1 MESPPARGDHALVS
15 LYWERPGGLM
25 MKLDKPAISALSAA
39 VLLGLAGNSGAATN
53 EELEARI
60 AELETKIA
68 ILIAMQNESP
78 RLEQLPRPE
87 TKWPTPQDTD
97 GSTSAYSFGGYIK
110 IDSMFTD
117 YGSGDVAPSNPIR
130 QFYIPGLIPVNGEP
144 TEGPDYRMQAQET
157 RFSLKSDHALAN
169 GKSAQTYIE
178 FDFFLSDLG
187 NERVSNS
194 FQPRM
199 RHAYFKYDKWLF
211 GQTWTT
217 FQDVAALPENL
228 DFIGPAE
235 STAFGRQ
242 PMIRYTSGPIEVAI
256 ENSQTTL
263 TPNGGGARIVS
274 DDDAIPDLTARYT
287 MSLDGGGY
295 VKVAGLLRSLYY
307 DIDGQSDSSA
317 GYGVSVSGKHFFGRD
332 DVRWMATTGKGMGRY
347 FGVNTSNGGVLD
359 ADGNIEAISQWG
371 AFASYR
377 HFWKGSLRSNLT
389 LGYTSIDNP
398 VDLTGTGVTKD
409 VYSLHLNLLYSPVPR
424 MTIGGEYIYARR
436 QLESGADGDISRLLL
451 SAKYAF

>member
-1 MESPPARGDHALVS
+1 MLVRELSKLSGDDMNTTRPTQCALTT
-15 LYWERPGGLM
+15 
-25 MKLDKPAISALSAA
+25 A
-39 VLLGLAGNSGAATN
+39 VLLALSGQASAATN

-60 AELETKIA
+60 EQLEAQIA
-68 ILIAMQNESP
+68 ILVAAQEAQEDAP
-78 RLEQLPRPE
+78 RLAQLERPE
-87 TKWPTPQDTD
+87 AKWPTPEDDD
-97 GSTSAYSFGGYIK
+97 GSASAYSFGGYVK
-110 IDSMFTD
+110 LDAHVTD
-117 YGSGDVAPSNPIR
+117 YGNGDVAPSNPIR
-130 QFYIPGLIPVNGEP
+130 QFYIPALVPVNGEP

-157 RFSLKSDHALAN
+157 RFSLKSDHDLAN
-169 GKSAQTYIE
+169 GKKAQTYIE

-187 NERVSNS
+187 DERVSNS

-235 STAFGRQ
+235 ATPFGRQ
-242 PMIRYTSGPIEVAI
+242 PMIRYTNGPIEVAI

-263 TPNGGGARIVS
+263 TPNGGGGRIVT

-287 MSLDGGGY
+287 MKLGDGGY

-307 DIDGQSDSSA
+307 DIDGQSDDTL
-317 GYGVSVSGKHFFGRD
+317 GYGLSISGKHFFGRD
-332 DVRWMATTGKGMGRY
+332 DIRWMASAGSGMGRY
-347 FGVNTSNGGVLD
+347 FGVNVANGGVLD
-359 ADGNIEAISQWG
+359 AEGNIEAISQWG

-377 HFWKGSLRSNLT
+377 HFWKGSWRSNLT
-389 LGYTSIDNP
+389 IGYSANDNP
-398 VDLTGTGVTKD
+398 VNLTGVGVTKD
-409 VYSLHLNLLYSPVPR
+409 VYSLHANLLYSPVPR
-424 MTIGGEYIYARR
+424 MTVGGEFIYAKR
-436 QLESGADGDISRLLL
+436 QLESGVDGDLSRLLF

>member
-1 MESPPARGDHALVS
+1 MNSIQPTR
-15 LYWERPGGLM
+15 
-25 MKLDKPAISALSAA
+25 SALTAA
-39 VLLGLAGNSGAATN
+39 ILLGLAGNAGAATN

-60 AELETKIA
+60 EQLEAT
-68 ILIAMQNESP
+68 IAMLVAAQEDSP

-87 TKWPTPQDTD
+87 AKWPTPEDTD
-97 GSTSAYSFGGYIK
+97 GSNSSYSFGGYVK
-110 IDSMFTD
+110 LDAMVTD
-117 YGSGDVAPSNPIR
+117 YGNGDVAPNNPIR
-130 QFYIPGLIPVNGEP
+130 QFYIPALVPVNGDP

-157 RFSLKSDHALAN
+157 RISFKSDHDLAN

-178 FDFFLSDLG
+178 LDFFLSDLG

-242 PMIRYTSGPIEVAI
+242 PMIRYTSGPLELAI

-263 TPNGGGARIVS
+263 TPNGGGTRIVT

-287 MSLDGGGY
+287 MKLANGGY

-307 DIDGQSDSSA
+307 DIDGQSDDTL

-332 DVRWMATTGKGMGRY
+332 DVRWMASTGSGMGRY
-347 FGVNTSNGGVLD
+347 FGVNISNGGVLD

-377 HFWKGSLRSNLT
+377 HFWRGSWRSNLT
-389 LGYTSIDNP
+389 VGYTSIDNP
-398 VDLTGTGVTKD
+398 VNLTGTGVTKD
-409 VYSLHLNLLYSPVPR
+409 VYSVHANLLYSPVPR
-424 MTIGGEYIYARR
+424 MTIGGEYIFAKR
-436 QLESGADGDISRLLL
+436 QLESGADGDLSRLLF